1 MYIFTASQADCD
13 HCVANVTTDLLS
25 TWYLPQTKGDW
36 EGKCDCPRCLSVSKI
51 TQKRVHG
58 FGWNVACRQI
68 SGHGRTDQL
77 LSPIRIIVQ
86 MPEPDCF
93 LRYRMRCNTEFY
105 LLGKI
110 TCRYWAPVTAVRC
123 GFKWFYSPRAVGTP
137 LSEVNAL
144 YRWEHLCRRYMHST
158 DGNTFVGGTC
168 TLQSA
173 FLVSDDSLCLY
184 TVFKKWTKIKKIQ
197 LIFMLL

>member
-144 YRWEHLCRRYMHST
+144 YRWEHLCRRYMRST
-158 DGNTFVGGTC
+158 ECLSSLWWFIMFVHC
-168 TLQSA
+168 VQKMNKNKKKFNL
-173 FLVSDDSLCLY
+173 FLCCY
-184 TVFKKWTKIKKIQ
+184 NQ
-197 LIFMLL
+197 LFGSYFV